1 MRKVIFHYHL
11 FKNAGTSLDSIF
23 RPLFPGDSFQEREFP
38 SDLKGNRAA
47 VRSWVAEQK
56 DCVYFSSHTAYMP
69 PPRFILKKV
78 LPIIFVRHPLDRVA
92 SVYEFER
99 RREGDDFGSSLA
111 KQCSFSGYLAARLD
125 IALDRQCRNFH
136 AQKLAFMYGEKHGPD
151 LERATKAIHAL
162 PFVGVVDRFSESLA
176 VLQAWLKRESVLDA
190 DIELEETWQN
200 ATAGRKNNLK
210 QRLASIEGELA
221 TPVFSRL
228 LDANQDDLQVYQLAN
243 EKLDKALLKCS

>member
-38 SDLKGNRAA
+38 SDLKGNRTA
-47 VRSWVAEQK
+47 VKSWVAEQK

-69 PPRFILKKV
+69 PPRFFFKKV

-99 RREGDDFGSSLA
+99 RCEGDDFGSKLA
-111 KQCSFSGYLAARLD
+111 KECSFSGYLAARLD
-125 IALDRQCRNFH
+125 VALDRQCRNFH

-151 LERATKAIHAL
+151 LVRATKAIREL

-176 VLQAWLKRESVLDA
+176 VLQAWLKRECVIDA

-200 ATAGRKNNLK
+200 ATNSRNADLK
-210 QRLASIEGELA
+210 QRLAAIEDELSPA
-221 TPVFSRL
+221 VFNRL
-228 LDANQDDLQVYQLAN
+228 VEANLDDCRLYQLAN
-243 EKLDKALLKCS
+243 EKLDKAVLNCS